1 MQKPITDIMNLN
13 QGIAQLLKDEGCRI
27 FGFADLTL
35 LPPEFEDARRGAS
48 VGIIIGEPYGTAE
61 GIREMLEG
69 KPGKFGSE
77 SGATFE
83 PLNRYKAAVKGFLK
97 ASKYKS
103 DIKYLN
109 TTITFK
115 MLATLAGIGWI
126 GRCAVLTTKEWG
138 PSLRLSAIATDAP
151 LECGTPIT
159 KSLCPP
165 DCFECA
171 DICPVNAIKKG
182 VLWERF
188 PDGTGVHRDEFFD
201 VKACR
206 IGRKQIDPKAQGE
219 PTCGL
224 CICACPF
231 TKKRQGHE

>member
-1 MQKPITDIMNLN
+1 MNLN
-13 QGIAQLLKDEGCRI
+13 DEITHLLKNEGCRI

-35 LPPEFEDARRGAS
+35 LPPEYENARRGAS
-48 VGIIIGEPYGTAE
+48 VAVVIGEPYGTKEA
-61 GIREMLEG
+61 INEMLDG
-69 KPGKFGSE
+69 KSEKLGSTC
-77 SGATFE
+77 GATYGT
-83 PLNRYKAAVKGFLK
+83 LDRYKAAVKSFLK
-97 ASKYKS
+97 STKYKS

-126 GRCAVLTTKEWG
+126 GRCAVLTTNEWG
-138 PSLRLSAIATDAP
+138 GALRLSAIATDAP

-159 KSLCPP
+159 KSQCPP
-165 DCFECA
+165 DCYECA
-171 DICPVNAIKKG
+171 DICHVNAIKRG

-201 VKACR
+201 AKACR
-206 IGRKQIDPKAQGE
+206 MGRKQNAPEAQGE
-219 PTCGL
+219 PICGR

-231 TKKRQGHE
+231 TKKSVGDVNE

>member
-1 MQKPITDIMNLN
+1 MNLN
-13 QGIAQLLKDEGCRI
+13 QGMTQLLKDEGCRV

-35 LPPEFEDARRGAS
+35 LPPEFESTRRGAS
-48 VGIIIGEPYGTAE
+48 VAIVMGEPYGTAE
-61 GIREMLEG
+61 GIRDMLDG
-69 KPGKFGSE
+69 NNGKFGSA
-77 SGATFE
+77 SGATFGS
-83 PLNRYKAAVKGFLK
+83 LARYKAAVKGFLK
-97 ASKYKS
+97 AAKVKS

-138 PSLRLSAIATDAP
+138 GALRFAAIATDAP
-151 LECGTPIT
+151 FECGTPVT
-159 KSLCPP
+159 KSQCPP
-165 DCFECA
+165 DCYECA
-171 DICPVNAIKKG
+171 DICHVNAIKKG

-201 VKACR
+201 VKTCR
-206 IGRKQIDPKAQGE
+206 MGRRQRDLSAQSE

-231 TKKRQGHE
+231 TKKSVGV